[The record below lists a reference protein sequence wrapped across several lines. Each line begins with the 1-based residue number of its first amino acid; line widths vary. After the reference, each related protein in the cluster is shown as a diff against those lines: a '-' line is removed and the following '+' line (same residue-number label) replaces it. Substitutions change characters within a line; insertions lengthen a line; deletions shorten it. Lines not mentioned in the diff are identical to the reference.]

1 MIQFDNI
8 AFFVAHIT
16 LVEACEEDTSTVI
29 HLTSGDLRVVQVPY
43 KEVLKRLYKLRTGAT
58 MR

>member
-8 AFFVAHIT
+8 SIFVNHIT
-16 LVEACEEDTSTVI
+16 FVEECEEGVSTVI
-29 HLTSGDLRVVQVPY
+29 HLSSGKFRVVKVPY

-58 MR
+58 IR